1 MMTEM
6 IDPRTQI
13 GAVHLNCAD
22 LERLASFYQNVLGFR
37 LLRREGNST
46 WLGAG
51 RAEAI
56 AQGRALLILTQVK
69 DGQRR
74 QGTTGLYHFAVL
86 VPSRREL
93 ASLIVRA
100 TQAGAAVE
108 GFADHGVSEALY
120 LADPEGNGVE
130 IYRDRPRQEWP
141 VDATG
146 RLRMVTEP
154 LNLDEV
160 LAELKGDS
168 ISPSGLSEQTRI
180 GHVHLHVTDL
190 QAAEQFYCGV
200 LGFERMQRYGSRA
213 IFVSAG
219 GYHHHVGLNTW
230 VGVGAPSPPPETPGL
245 RWFSIL
251 LPDGEQLEAIAERI
265 RAAKLALSQHS
276 DGYLLQDPSQ
286 NGILLTITPN

>member
-1 MMTEM
+1 M
-6 IDPRTQI
+6 IDSRTQI
-13 GAVHLNCAD
+13 GVVHLNCAN
-22 LERLASFYQNVLGFR
+22 LERLADFYQNILGFR
-37 LLRREGNST
+37 LLRREGNSA
-46 WLGAG
+46 WLGTS
-51 RAEAI
+51 RTEVVD
-56 AQGRALLILTQVK
+56 QGQALLILTQVK

-93 ASLIVRA
+93 ARLIVR
-100 TQAGAAVE
+100 TIQAGAAVE

-141 VDATG
+141 IDTNG
-146 RLRMVTEP
+146 HLRMVTEP

-168 ISPSGLSEQTRI
+168 NNPNGLSQQTRI
-180 GHVHLHVTDL
+180 GHVHLHVADL

-200 LGFERMQRYGSRA
+200 LGFELIQRYGNGA

-219 GYHHHVGLNTW
+219 GYHHHIGLNTW
-230 VGVGAPSPPPETPGL
+230 AGVGAPPPPPETPGL

-251 LPDGEQLEAIAERI
+251 LPSREQLEAATGRI
-265 RAAKLALSQHS
+265 RAAKLAISQHP

-286 NGILLTITPN
+286 NGILLTVAPN